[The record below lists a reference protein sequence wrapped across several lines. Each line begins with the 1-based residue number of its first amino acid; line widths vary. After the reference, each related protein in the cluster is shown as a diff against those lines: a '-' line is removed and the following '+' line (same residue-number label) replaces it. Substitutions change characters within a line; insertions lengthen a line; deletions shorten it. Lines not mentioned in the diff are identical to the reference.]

1 MFPCIRFSKKVD
13 KLHVFMISRGLQ
25 LLTAEGVAA
34 DVVVELLPQ
43 YISALAIHVAIDDDV
58 VGAALHFHLHER
70 KGDRCIL
77 TG

>member
-1 MFPCIRFSKKVD
+1 
-13 KLHVFMISRGLQ
+13 
-25 LLTAEGVAA
+25 
-34 DVVVELLPQ
+34 LPQ